1 MAKIDPYSPPPFQKK
16 KPYFI
21 GILWKDH
28 FLCKKFSNKTSTLL
42 LEKYDEKSRKKKRNR
57 KIIFKFMLLPK
68 KKKGDREMNLSG
80 KTRFL
85 ISIIFTTK
93 RLKYRDLE
101 FLRIRK

>member
-1 MAKIDPYSPPPFQKK
+1 VLEFNWLKLIPIPPLPKKK

-68 KKKGDREMNLSG
+68 KKKGSG
-80 KTRFL
+80 
-85 ISIIFTTK
+85 
-93 RLKYRDLE
+93 DE
-101 FLRIRK
+101 FIRKN